1 MEGGWPKEIDV
12 AESDQVISSRNTN
25 TLRDFASF
33 QISRFIK
40 KIEKDDKFLTSC
52 LTIAKEAEHKVKQNN
67 CVDIYRLNH
76 LECHEYTQ
84 SLPVTGTTLTMRM
97 MLPERWLLT
106 ST

>member
-12 AESDQVISSRNTN
+12 AESDQVISIYIERLSSY
-25 TLRDFASF
+25 ASF

-67 CVDIYRLNH
+67 CVDIYRFVH
-76 LECHEYTQ
+76 LF
-84 SLPVTGTTLTMRM
+84 M
-97 MLPERWLLT
+97 
-106 ST
+106 